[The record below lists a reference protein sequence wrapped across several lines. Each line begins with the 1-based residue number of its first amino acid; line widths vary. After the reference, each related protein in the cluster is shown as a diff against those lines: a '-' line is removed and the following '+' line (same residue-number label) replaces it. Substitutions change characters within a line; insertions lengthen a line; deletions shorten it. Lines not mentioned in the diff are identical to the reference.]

1 MIEFI
6 HSFVLLNINCLYYT
20 DSLICKAAC
29 LSLHYIINV
38 LFMYKY
44 TYIKSVYLYSLVY
57 TKENKML
64 FLLHNEAIF
73 LRLRAKVI
81 DNKDDSLKL

>member
-6 HSFVLLNINCLYYT
+6 HSFVLLNISCLYYT

-38 LFMYKY
+38 LFMY
-44 TYIKSVYLYSLVY
+44 VYLYSLVY

-64 FLLHNEAIF
+64 FLLHNGAIF